1 MDTLLKDL
9 GYAARTL
16 RAHLGFTIVAVA
28 TLALGIGACTA
39 IFSVVNAVLL
49 RPLPYANASRLA
61 LVWGELRNRSVPD
74 WPFSPP
80 DFADLRRQATDFE
93 DLAGITPAGRVPIS
107 GDDAEPEQVR
117 VAQATTNVFRLFGV
131 RVIAGRDFV
140 DEDATPQPQPAQA
153 PAQGQG
159 QGQAQAQP
167 GAPAPPRL
175 PAMAILS
182 HGFWLRRYGGDS
194 GIIGRSVDFGGGGR
208 AQIVGVLA
216 PGFEILFAPRANL
229 FPEPDMWIASRVDF
243 QNANRNNVLFRVI
256 GRLKPD
262 VSIDRADAQ
271 VENIAADLRQH
282 FPIKQTSGL
291 HFHVVPMHED
301 LVRDVRPAILTLM
314 VAVFVVLL
322 IACANVANLLVVR
335 ASSRSR
341 ELAIRAA
348 IGGTRWRL
356 VRQLLAESLLLA
368 LMGTALGLLLARV
381 GIRAL
386 IALAPAN
393 LPRLDGIGIDP
404 TVLTFTVIAGLI
416 TAITCGIVPALR
428 ASRPDLM
435 DVLRQSGS
443 SSALRG
449 GRAVRQTIVIVEVA
463 LSCVLLIAAALMVR
477 SFLAVQHVNPGFD
490 PNGVLT
496 FLLPARGQQPAERAV
511 FMQQVRDRLRALPG
525 VRDVS
530 AATPVPLDGQIIN
543 GRWGPE
549 AAASDPS
556 LYRQADAKFILPGY
570 FETLRTRLLAGRT
583 FNEDDNKLQDAKY
596 IIIDE
601 LLAARAFPNQSPQ
614 SIIGKR
620 LLSRIRTPEAE
631 LFEVIGVVAHQR
643 HATLA
648 ADGPEG
654 MFFSDGYLGHGAAT
668 GWLVRT
674 DGDPTRLTA
683 AIRSAVLE
691 IDRKATLAEVQPMTA
706 LVDRA
711 LAPLRFAMLL
721 IGIFG
726 SVALV
731 LASVGLYG
739 VLSTVVRQR
748 TAEIGVRM
756 VFGAPR
762 HVIFTQMIGEGLRLS
777 AIGIV
782 AGLITA
788 FAITRLLRSLLV
800 GISPTDP
807 VTFATIAA
815 LFLLIAALACWLPA
829 RRAARVD
836 PLIALRTE

>member
-9 GYAARTL
+9 GYAGRTL
-16 RAHLGFTIVAVA
+16 RAHLAFTIVAVA
-28 TLALGIGACTA
+28 TLTLGIGACTA

-49 RPLPYANASRLA
+49 RPLPYANSERLA
-61 LVWGELRNRSVPD
+61 LVWGELRARHVPD

-107 GDDAEPEQVR
+107 GDDGEPEQAR
-117 VAQATTNVFRLFGV
+117 VAAATTNVFRLLGA
-131 RVIAGRDFV
+131 RVIVGRDFI
-140 DEDATPQPQPAQA
+140 DADATPQPQP
-153 PAQGQG
+153 PPG
-159 QGQAQAQP
+159 AQP
-167 GAPAPPRL
+167 PPPGAAAPPRL

-194 GIIGRSVDFGGGGR
+194 SIIGRSIDFGGNGR
-208 AQIVGVLA
+208 ATIIGVLA
-216 PGFEILFAPRANL
+216 PGFEILFAPRANF
-229 FPEPDMWIASRVDF
+229 FPVPDMWVAARVDF
-243 QNANRNNVLFRVI
+243 ENANRNNVLFRVI

-262 VSIDRADAQ
+262 VPFDRADAQ
-271 VENIAADLRQH
+271 VESVAADLRQH
-282 FPIKQTSGL
+282 FPIKQTAGL
-291 HFHVVPMHED
+291 HFHVVPMHDD
-301 LVRDVRPAILTLM
+301 LVRDVRPAILILM
-314 VAVFVVLL
+314 GAVIVVLL

-368 LMGTALGLLLARV
+368 LMGMVIGLALARA

-393 LPRLDGIGIDP
+393 LPRLDDVGLDP
-404 TVLTFTVIAGLI
+404 NVLTFTVIAGLI
-416 TAITCGIVPALR
+416 TAVACGIVPALR

-435 DVLRQSGS
+435 DGLRQSGS
-443 SSALRG
+443 SSGLRG
-449 GRAVRQTIVIVEVA
+449 GRMVRQTIVIVEVA

-477 SFLAVQHVNPGFD
+477 SFVAVQRVNPGFD

-511 FMQQVRDRLRALPG
+511 FMRQVRDRLRALPG

-530 AATPVPLDGQIIN
+530 AATPLPLDGQFVN

-556 LYRQADAKFILPGY
+556 LYRQADIKIILPGY
-570 FETLRTRLLAGRT
+570 FETLRTRLIAGRT
-583 FNEDDNKLQDAKY
+583 FTDADNQLTEARLLV
-596 IIIDE
+596 IDE

-614 SIIGKR
+614 AIIGKR
-620 LLSRIRTPEAE
+620 LLTRIRTAEAE
-631 LFEVIGVVAHQR
+631 PFEVIGIVAHQR
-643 HATLA
+643 HGSLA
-648 ADGPEG
+648 VDGPEA
-654 MFFSDGYLGHGAAT
+654 MFFSDGYLQHGAAA
-668 GWLVRT
+668 GWIVRA

-691 IDRKATLAEVQPMTA
+691 IDRKATLADVRPMSA
-706 LVDRA
+706 FVDRA

-726 SVALV
+726 GVALV

-756 VFGAPR
+756 VFGAQR
-762 HVIFTQMIGEGLRLS
+762 GTIFAQMIGEGLRLS
-777 AIGIV
+777 AIGII
-782 AGLITA
+782 AGLIAA

-800 GISPTDP
+800 GVTPTDP
-807 VTFATIAA
+807 MTFATIAG
-815 LFLLIAALACWLPA
+815 LFLVIAALACWLPA
-829 RRAARVD
+829 QRAARVD
-836 PLIALRTE
+836 PLIALREE